1 MTIEEIIEKATVV
14 LAEEFEIEESD
25 ITPDASLKD
34 TLGLD
39 SLDLVD
45 VVVNE
50 DEREFR
56 GVWVSALVSDVPR
69 YQSKSQ
75 YQKAITNV
83 LDNMEKYNFNTLVF
97 HIRIYNDAFYESQY
111 CNYSSPYLKMQG

>member
-1 MTIEEIIEKATVV
+1 MKYFKIPGFIVFILTLVMLFSLQTVKGVKA
-14 LAEEFEIEESD
+14 SD
-25 ITPDASLKD
+25 IYD
-34 TLGLD
+34 G
-39 SLDLVD
+39 DLVD

-83 LDNMEKYNFNTLVF
+83 LDNMEK
-97 HIRIYNDAFYESQY
+97 
-111 CNYSSPYLKMQG
+111 